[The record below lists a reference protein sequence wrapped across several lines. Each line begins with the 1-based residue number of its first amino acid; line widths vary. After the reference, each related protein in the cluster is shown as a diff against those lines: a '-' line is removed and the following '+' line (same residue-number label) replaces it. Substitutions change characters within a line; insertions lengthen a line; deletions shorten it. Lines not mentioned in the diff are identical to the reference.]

1 MPTRRAA
8 ARRRHGDG
16 SFFQGDMEVGPGR
29 GAGGR
34 GRGGGGPRMHR
45 AGPRIRRGGP
55 PNRGGANRR
64 GSAFGD
70 GVPMLG
76 SLDGSSVDR
85 DKYMRRTLAVVREN
99 ELERQD
105 FYVQLNNKKA
115 KMQEMQTRR
124 NAKRTERRKAW

>member
-1 MPTRRAA
+1 
-8 ARRRHGDG
+8 
-16 SFFQGDMEVGPGR
+16 
-29 GAGGR
+29 
-34 GRGGGGPRMHR
+34 MHR

-85 DKYMRRTLAVVREN
+85 DKVCCALASFFVLSFIVDDSFV
-99 ELERQD
+99 LC
-105 FYVQLNNKKA
+105 L
-115 KMQEMQTRR
+115 
-124 NAKRTERRKAW
+124 